1 MRICF
6 IGDARSVHT
15 QRWVLWFAE
24 HHDVALIA
32 TQPDP
37 ALAEHELA
45 GLPATSRVPGTRLAH
60 SAMLTR
66 RAVRAYRPDV
76 VHAHYINEAGWLA
89 AASGARPFVISAWGS
104 DLYRAPQESAVA
116 RRLNPWAARR
126 ADFVTCDSEDQAR
139 LLRAWG
145 VPSDRVGVIGWGV
158 DRSEFN
164 PEVDGGAMRDTLDI
178 PREADVILSPR
189 QWLANSNIEAIVAAH
204 ALVDGEPHLV
214 LKRLPR
220 HEPDG
225 GRAVLAAVAAS
236 PARDRVHLVEEID
249 AAALPS
255 LYAAADVVVSL
266 CVTDGTPMSVLEAM
280 ATGRAVVAFRNE
292 SLAEWVAP
300 PGGRLVSSTAPGEVA
315 AAISGFLNG
324 SAGDREA
331 VVTHNVET
339 VAERADRAA
348 EMRRM
353 DAVYARLG
361 SGRAA
366 VA

>member
-1 MRICF
+1 
-6 IGDARSVHT
+6 
-15 QRWVLWFAE
+15 
-24 HHDVALIA
+24 
-32 TQPDP
+32 
-37 ALAEHELA
+37 
-45 GLPATSRVPGTRLAH
+45 
-60 SAMLTR
+60 
-66 RAVRAYRPDV
+66 
-76 VHAHYINEAGWLA
+76 
-89 AASGARPFVISAWGS
+89 
-104 DLYRAPQESAVA
+104 
-116 RRLNPWAARR
+116 
-126 ADFVTCDSEDQAR
+126 
-139 LLRAWG
+139 
-145 VPSDRVGVIGWGV
+145 
-158 DRSEFN
+158 
-164 PEVDGGAMRDTLDI
+164 MRDTLDI